1 MTDAKPSLKAK
12 ALHEFR
18 RFATMFAYLWVMFFL
33 LQLHQ
38 YVILAQRHIP
48 FEQYG
53 VGLINAL
60 VLAKVMLVADDL
72 RLGEWRGRQRRPLIY
87 PVLLRSILF
96 AIVFIVFD
104 IFEKMVIGVLHGK
117 SVADSIETFGG
128 GGVLGAVLVAIIVA
142 IALIPFF
149 GFVELIS
156 WEFPRLCRGGSSS
169 LTFPTA
175 AAERGGI
182 LLERK
187 NETRGSCPRLSVG
200 TGKRELCFTGP
211 QHVRD
216 CFEARLSD

>member
-1 MTDAKPSLKAK
+1 MTDAKPGLKAK
-12 ALHEFR
+12 ALHEFG

-72 RLGEWRGRQRRPLIY
+72 RLGEWRGQRPLIY

-96 AIVFIVFD
+96 AVVFIIFD
-104 IFEKMVIGVLHGK
+104 IIEKMVVGVLHGRA
-117 SVADSIETFGG
+117 VADSIETFGG
-128 GGVLGAVLVAIIVA
+128 GGILGAILVAIIVA

-149 GFVELIS
+149 GFVELS
-156 WEFPRLCRGGSSS
+156 RLMDPGELSRIFFLRG
-169 LTFPTA
+169 PKTA
-175 AAERGGI
+175 DADFAQG
-182 LLERK
+182 
-187 NETRGSCPRLSVG
+187 
-200 TGKRELCFTGP
+200 
-211 QHVRD
+211 
-216 CFEARLSD
+216 

>member
-1 MTDAKPSLKAK
+1 MTDAKPGLKAK
-12 ALHEFR
+12 ALHEFT

-72 RLGEWRGRQRRPLIY
+72 RLGEWRGQRPLIY

-96 AIVFIVFD
+96 AVVFIIFD
-104 IFEKMVIGVLHGK
+104 IIEKMVIGVLHGK
-117 SVADSIETFGG
+117 AVADSVETFGNG
-128 GGVLGAVLVAIIVA
+128 GILGAILVAIIVA

-149 GFVELIS
+149 GFVELSRLMDRGELARIFFIRGPRSGEAIS
-156 WEFPRLCRGGSSS
+156 
-169 LTFPTA
+169 A
-175 AAERGGI
+175 
-182 LLERK
+182 
-187 NETRGSCPRLSVG
+187 SCAPPS
-200 TGKRELCFTGP
+200 
-211 QHVRD
+211 
-216 CFEARLSD
+216 

>member
-1 MTDAKPSLKAK
+1 MTDAKPGLKAK

-72 RLGEWRGRQRRPLIY
+72 RLGEWRGRRRRPLIY
-87 PVLLRSILF
+87 PVLLRSTLF
-96 AIVFIVFD
+96 AVVFIVFD
-104 IFEKMVIGVLHGK
+104 IIEKMVVGVLHGK
-117 SVADSIETFGG
+117 AVADSVETFGG
-128 GGVLGAVLVAIIVA
+128 GGILGAILVAIIVA

-149 GFVELIS
+149 GFVELSRLMDPGELAQIFFLRGARSGEAIS
-156 WEFPRLCRGGSSS
+156 ASGAPPS
-169 LTFPTA
+169 
-175 AAERGGI
+175 
-182 LLERK
+182 
-187 NETRGSCPRLSVG
+187 
-200 TGKRELCFTGP
+200 
-211 QHVRD
+211 
-216 CFEARLSD
+216 

>member
-12 ALHEFR
+12 ALHEFA

-33 LQLHQ
+33 LQLHE

-53 VGLINAL
+53 VGFINAL

-72 RLGEWRGRQRRPLIY
+72 RLGEWRGRRRRPLIY

-128 GGVLGAVLVAIIVA
+128 GGILGVILVAIIVA

-149 GFVELIS
+149 GFVELS
-156 WEFPRLCRGGSSS
+156 RLMDPGELARIFFLRG
-169 LTFPTA
+169 PKTA
-175 AAERGGI
+175 DADLGQR
-182 LLERK
+182 
-187 NETRGSCPRLSVG
+187 
-200 TGKRELCFTGP
+200 
-211 QHVRD
+211 
-216 CFEARLSD
+216 